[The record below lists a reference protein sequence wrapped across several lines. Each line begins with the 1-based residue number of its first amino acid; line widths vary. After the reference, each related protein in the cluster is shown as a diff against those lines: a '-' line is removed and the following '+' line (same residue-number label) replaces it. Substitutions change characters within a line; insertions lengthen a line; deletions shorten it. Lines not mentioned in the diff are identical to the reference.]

1 MVLSGVSDYEEMNP
15 TKRNTMEDVHRVVP
29 NFLGS
34 ADKSY
39 LAVYDGHGGR
49 GLVDFMETRLEQNI
63 ATEIR
68 SPIQPPSENTPP
80 PQSPNPLSPTLSAI
94 ERAYLLTDI
103 QSRQAGIMASGATAV
118 SCLVDQGEKKIYAAN
133 CGDAR
138 AVLCRKGSTLRLTH
152 DHKADDPT
160 EISRIESAGG
170 FVLRNRVLGILA
182 VARSFGDHGM
192 KEFVISRP
200 YLSETNL
207 KDDDEFVVVACDGLW
222 DVMSDDECTDL
233 VKKYTASGK
242 DVTGAAQML
251 VEESM
256 TRGSTDN
263 ISVIVAWL

>member
-1 MVLSGVSDYEEMNP
+1 MPLSGVSDHEEMNP
-15 TKRNTMEDVHRVVP
+15 TKRNTMEDVHRVTK
-29 NFLGS
+29 NFMGS
-34 ADKSY
+34 SEMSY

-63 ATEIR
+63 ANEIR
-68 SPIQPPSENTPP
+68 SPVQIPGSENTPP
-80 PQSPNPLSPTLSAI
+80 PQSPEMSNTLAAI

-118 SCLVDQGEKKIYAAN
+118 SCLVDQSAKKIFAAN

-138 AVLCRKGSTLRLTH
+138 AILCRSSSTIRLTY
-152 DHKADDPT
+152 DHKADDPK

-200 YLSETNL
+200 YLSETDL
-207 KDDDEFVVVACDGLW
+207 KDDDEFIVVACDGLW

-233 VKKYTASGK
+233 VKKYTKSGA
-242 DVTGAAQML
+242 DNTAAAQML

-256 TRGSTDN
+256 ARGSTDN